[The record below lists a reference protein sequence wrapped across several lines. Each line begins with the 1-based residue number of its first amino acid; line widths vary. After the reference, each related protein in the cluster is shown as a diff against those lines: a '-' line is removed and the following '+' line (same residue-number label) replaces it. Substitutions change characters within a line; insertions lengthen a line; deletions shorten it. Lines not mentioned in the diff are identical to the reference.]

1 MKTDEM
7 QLISR
12 ILCGHTED
20 YGYFLDT
27 YGREVFAIVA
37 RIVMQQEDAEEITQD
52 AFVKAFAHLD
62 SFNGQSSFSTWIYRI
77 AYNCAISSL
86 RKKRKDLFR
95 YDEDDKLLNSISDNM
110 ADEVLSPA
118 DDDDRIALLE
128 KAIDRL
134 PPEDRTLVMLFYYEN
149 RSFKEIAY
157 ILGKSETEID
167 QAVNMLSTRLCRI
180 RKKLYVMIK
189 QDRNEN
195 G

>member
-1 MKTDEM
+1 M
-7 QLISR
+7 LFRS
-12 ILCGHTED
+12 
-20 YGYFLDT
+20 
-27 YGREVFAIVA
+27 
-37 RIVMQQEDAEEITQD
+37 
-52 AFVKAFAHLD
+52 D
-62 SFNGQSSFSTWIYRI
+62 SFNGQLSFLTWIYRI

-95 YDEDDKLLNSISDNM
+95 YDEDDKLLNSISGNM
-110 ADEVLSPA
+110 ADEVLSPT

-157 ILGKSETEID
+157 ILGKSENEID

>member
-110 ADEVLSPA
+110 ADEVLSP
-118 DDDDRIALLE
+118 
-128 KAIDRL
+128 
-134 PPEDRTLVMLFYYEN
+134 EDRTLVMLFYYEN

-157 ILGKSETEID
+157 ILGKSENEID

>member
-1 MKTDEM
+1 
-7 QLISR
+7 
-12 ILCGHTED
+12 
-20 YGYFLDT
+20 
-27 YGREVFAIVA
+27 
-37 RIVMQQEDAEEITQD
+37 
-52 AFVKAFAHLD
+52 
-62 SFNGQSSFSTWIYRI
+62 
-77 AYNCAISSL
+77 
-86 RKKRKDLFR
+86 
-95 YDEDDKLLNSISDNM
+95 M

-134 PPEDRTLVMLFYYEN
+134 LPEDRTLVMLFYYEN